1 MYDGSSRSVGE
12 SGIGARQLALIH
24 TYRQLM
30 EQQLRLFCE
39 VQRGILYQL
48 PGQESLHIRLQ
59 RNARDLAEALRRF
72 YGPRKTE
79 EAASLFSGRYR
90 LYIALLQKRSSLQP
104 EEADQLRRRW
114 AQNAGEIARF
124 LSVINPFWENGEWRA
139 RLLTQMQLLE
149 TAYELRAEA
158 RWEEE
163 LDAWDQLED
172 LSPNGGL
179 FLQRPDPA
187 VSVCLTNSDG
197 PPSCL
202 GWRAVFL
209 QQRPSI

>member
-1 MYDGSSRSVGE
+1 MPGGKLMYDGSSRSVGE

-24 TYRQLM
+24 TYRQLI

-48 PGQESLHIRLQ
+48 PGQEPLHIRLQ

-172 LSPNGGL
+172 LSLQMADYFSSGL
-179 FLQRPDPA
+179 IRQFLFA
-187 VSVCLTNSDG
+187 
-197 PPSCL
+197 
-202 GWRAVFL
+202 
-209 QQRPSI
+209 